1 MLTNVTADRI
11 RALAEQANRLAQQGN
26 QAASRSVWE
35 QLLALS
41 PEHALGLNY
50 LGQEALLRGDFG
62 IARDLLQR
70 AITNEPSFA
79 LAHANLAR
87 AKRHLGDS
95 VGALTALDSAL
106 KLEPQAFPAHLEKA
120 FIFEELGQERNAALA
135 YERALRLV
143 PGQAALPAVLQT
155 QLAHAQR
162 IVAENKNQLS
172 RFLDERLS
180 EVRPKQDNRGMSRFD
195 ESLQIAKG
203 QKPFYQPRPLMFPIT
218 GLPNIAFFDRQDF
231 AWAASVEA
239 ASHDVRRELAE
250 VIVEDAT
257 GFVPYVQTADGEPVG
272 QFASLDRKLDWG
284 AYFLW
289 QHGLPVPEHAA
300 RCPKSMAALAHAPQ
314 AEVSNRAP
322 AAFFSALKP
331 HTHIPPHNGATN
343 CRLTVHLPLIIP
355 EHCAIRVGNHVRPW
369 TPGELLIFDDTME
382 HEAWNRSD
390 HLRVVLIFDIWH
402 PLLSEVEKIMVK
414 TALEGMIA
422 YYGESA
428 SLGEL

>member
-1 MLTNVTADRI
+1 
-11 RALAEQANRLAQQGN
+11 
-26 QAASRSVWE
+26 
-35 QLLALS
+35 
-41 PEHALGLNY
+41 
-50 LGQEALLRGDFG
+50 
-62 IARDLLQR
+62 
-70 AITNEPSFA
+70 
-79 LAHANLAR
+79 
-87 AKRHLGDS
+87 
-95 VGALTALDSAL
+95 
-106 KLEPQAFPAHLEKA
+106 
-120 FIFEELGQERNAALA
+120 
-135 YERALRLV
+135 
-143 PGQAALPAVLQT
+143 
-155 QLAHAQR
+155 
-162 IVAENKNQLS
+162 
-172 RFLDERLS
+172 
-180 EVRPKQDNRGMSRFD
+180 MSRFD

-300 RCPKSMAALAHAPQ
+300 RCPKTMAALAHAPQ